1 MAEQGSWVGLG
12 CVALSN
18 VSGFPRIGRNRE
30 LKFATEGHWRG
41 ETSAEELAA
50 TAKAIRIENWKLMQD
65 AGIDLIPSNDFSYYD
80 QVLDTI
86 ALVGAVPERYGWGG
100 GEVDLDTYFAMARG
114 RQTDDVD
121 VTAMEMTKWFNT
133 NYHYIVPELGPDTRF
148 SLSSSKPFDE
158 HSEAMEEVG
167 IDTVP
172 VLIGP
177 VSFLLLSKPAEGVDD
192 RFDAVDLIEP
202 LIEVYGE
209 VIEKLA
215 GQGATW
221 VQFDEPCFVQD
232 RTEKELDA
240 LRLAYEEL
248 CKVHERPRI
257 VVKTYFDHVGDAY
270 GVLRDLPIEGVGL
283 DFTGFIHEEGI
294 GFGEAPFHE
303 HGGRHNA
310 EFIANQ
316 EGLDDQ
322 WLFAGIVDGR
332 NVWINHL
339 EHSLDALDGMRDR
352 TAQLVVSTSCS
363 LLHTPIDLDAEPAG
377 GDADL
382 DDELRSWMAFATQKI
397 GEVATLAKGVA
408 EGREAIADQLDK
420 NDRAIDSRRDSAR
433 TRNPDVR
440 DRVAALTEADAR
452 RDTPFAERKR
462 LQQEKLGLPTFPATT
477 IGSFPQTD
485 EIRAARRQLREG
497 EIELA
502 EYEDRMRAEIDRV
515 ISFQEEIG
523 LDVLVHGEPERN
535 DMVQYF
541 GEQMLGYAFTE
552 NAWVQ
557 SYGSRCVRPPIIF
570 GDVSRPAPM
579 TVEWITY
586 AQSKTDLP
594 LKGMLTG
601 PVTMLEWSFV
611 RDDQPRSETCEQLA
625 LAIRDEVADLE
636 EAGIPIIH
644 VDEPAI
650 REGLP
655 LRHDR
660 WDEYLRWAVYSFRVA
675 TSGVSDET
683 QVHTHMCYS
692 DFGDILEHIQEM
704 DADVTLI
711 EAARSRMELLHHWDR
726 SGFTHDLGPGVY
738 DIHSPRVP
746 STEEIAELLHEAAR
760 VLRPEQLWVTP
771 DCGLKT
777 RAWAE
782 VDPSLRNMVEAAKQL
797 REELVPAS

>member
-1 MAEQGSWVGLG
+1 M
-12 CVALSN
+12 ALSN

-30 LKFATEGHWRG
+30 LKFATEGYWRG
-41 ETSAEELAA
+41 ETSAADLAK
-50 TAKAIRIENWKLMQD
+50 TAKAIRISNWKLMQD

-80 QVLDTI
+80 QVLDAI

-100 GEVDLDTYFAMARG
+100 GPVDLDTYFAMARG
-114 RQTDDVD
+114 RQTDDAD
-121 VTAMEMTKWFNT
+121 ATAMEMTKWFNT

-158 HSEAMEEVG
+158 HSEAMEEAG

-177 VSFLLLSKPAEGVDD
+177 VSFLLLSKPADGVDED
-192 RFDAVDLIEP
+192 FNPLDLLEP

-209 VIEKLA
+209 VIEKLG

-221 VQFDEPCFVQD
+221 VQLDEPCFVQD
-232 RTEKELDA
+232 RSEQELDG

-248 CKVHERPRI
+248 SKVHERPRI
-257 VVKTYFDHVGDAY
+257 LVKTYFDHVGDAY
-270 GVLRDLPIEGVGL
+270 GVLRDLPIEGIGL
-283 DFTGFIHEEGI
+283 DFTGLVHGDELDETV
-294 GFGEAPFHE
+294 HE

-310 EFIANQ
+310 EFVAEQ
-316 EGLDDQ
+316 GGLEDK

-339 EHSLDALDGMRDR
+339 EHSLDALEGLRGR
-352 TAQLVVSTSCS
+352 TKQLVVSTSCS
-363 LLHTPIDLDAEPAG
+363 LLHVPIDLEAEPAD

-382 DDELRSWMAFATQKI
+382 DDEARSWMAFAVQKV
-397 GEVATLAKGVA
+397 GELATLATGLA
-408 EGREAIADQLDK
+408 DGREAIADQLDA
-420 NDRAIDSRRDSAR
+420 NDRALDSRRDSHR
-433 TRNPDVR
+433 TRTPDVR
-440 DRVAALTEADAR
+440 ARVEALTEADAR
-452 RDTPFAERKR
+452 RDSPFAERKQ
-462 LQQEKLGLPTFPATT
+462 LHQQRLGLPTFPATT

-485 EIRAARRQLREG
+485 EIRTARRQLREG
-497 EIELA
+497 EIQLA
-502 EYEDRMRAEIDRV
+502 EYEERMRAEIDRV
-515 ISFQEEIG
+515 VAFQEEID

-541 GEQMLGYAFTE
+541 GEQMLGFAFTQ

-570 GDVSRPAPM
+570 GDVSRAAPM

-586 AQSKTDLP
+586 AQSKTEKP

-611 RDDQPRSETCEQLA
+611 RDDQPRRETCEQLA

-636 EAGIPIIH
+636 KAGIPIIH

-655 LRHDR
+655 LRRDR
-660 WDEYLRWAVYSFRVA
+660 WDEYLEWAVYSFRVA
-675 TSGVSDET
+675 TAGVADET

-692 DFGDILEHIQEM
+692 DFGDILGRIQEM

-726 SGFTHDLGPGVY
+726 SGFTHDIGPGVY

-746 STEEIAELLHEAAR
+746 TVEEMAELLHEAAR

-777 RAWAE
+777 RAWPE
-782 VDPSLRNMVEAAKQL
+782 TEESLRNMVQAAKQL
-797 REELVPAS
+797 REELVPTS

>member
-1 MAEQGSWVGLG
+1 M
-12 CVALSN
+12 ALSN
-18 VSGFPRIGRNRE
+18 ISGFPRIGRNRE
-30 LKFATEGHWRG
+30 LKFATEGYWRG
-41 ETSAEELAA
+41 ETSADDLAK
-50 TAKAIRIENWKLMQD
+50 TAKAIRLENWKLMQD

-80 QVLDTI
+80 QVLDAI
-86 ALVGAVPERYGWGG
+86 ALVGAIPERYGWGG
-100 GEVDLDTYFAMARG
+100 GQVDLDTYFAMARG
-114 RQTDDVD
+114 RQTDDAD
-121 VTAMEMTKWFNT
+121 ATAMEMTKWFNT
-133 NYHYIVPELGPDTRF
+133 NYHYIVPELGPGTKF
-148 SLSSSKPFDE
+148 SLSATKPFDE
-158 HSEAMEEVG
+158 HAEAMEEAG

-177 VSFLLLSKPAEGVDD
+177 VSFLLLSKPADGVAED
-192 RFDAVDLIEP
+192 FNPLDLLES
-202 LIEVYGE
+202 LVEVYGE

-221 VQFDEPCFVQD
+221 VQLDEPCFVQD
-232 RTEKELDA
+232 RSEQELDA

-257 VVKTYFDHVGDAY
+257 LVKTYFDHVGDAY

-283 DFTGFIHEEGI
+283 DFTGMVHGDELDETV
-294 GFGEAPFHE
+294 HE

-310 EFIANQ
+310 EFVAEQ
-316 EGLDDQ
+316 GGLEDK

-339 EHSLDALDGMRDR
+339 EHSLDALEGLRDR
-352 TAQLVVSTSCS
+352 TKQLVVSTSCS
-363 LLHTPIDLDAEPAG
+363 LLHVPIDLDAEPAD

-382 DDELRSWMAFATQKI
+382 DDEVRSWMAFAVQKV
-397 GEVATLAKGVA
+397 GELAILARGLA
-408 EGREAIADQLDK
+408 DGREAIADQLDA
-420 NDRAIDSRRDSAR
+420 NDRALDSRRDSHR
-433 TRNPDVR
+433 TRTPDVR
-440 DRVAALTEADAR
+440 ARVDALTEADAR
-452 RDTPFAERKR
+452 RDSPFADRKQA
-462 LQQEKLGLPTFPATT
+462 QQQKLGLPTFPATT

-485 EIRAARRQLREG
+485 EIRATRRRLREG
-497 EIELA
+497 EIQLA
-502 EYEDRMRAEIDRV
+502 EYEERMRAEIDRV
-515 ISFQEEIG
+515 VAFQEEIG

-541 GEQMLGYAFTE
+541 GEQMLGFVFTQ

-570 GDVSRPAPM
+570 GDVSRAAPM
-579 TVEWITY
+579 TIEWITY
-586 AQSKTDLP
+586 AQSKTERP

-611 RDDQPRSETCEQLA
+611 RDDQPRRETCEQLA

-655 LRHDR
+655 LRRDR
-660 WDEYLRWAVYSFRVA
+660 WDEYLEWAVYSFRVA
-675 TSGVSDET
+675 TAGVADET

-692 DFGDILEHIQEM
+692 DFGDILGRIQEM

-726 SGFTHDLGPGVY
+726 SGFTNDLGPGVW

-746 STEEIAELLHEAAR
+746 SAEEMAELLGEAAR

-777 RAWAE
+777 RAWPE
-782 VDPSLRNMVEAAKQL
+782 TEESLRNMVQAAKQL